1 MVFRLLF
8 LLIFFNIS
16 TSYPNI
22 IYDKNKITITEI
34 EINKYID
41 FYKTNYD
48 KKISNNIAIKN
59 IVLIKKTINYLKKNN
74 PDFIL
79 ELDKNILS
87 EFGKDI
93 TTDQSIF
100 NFLRFQKIRNEFINE
115 YFKFK
120 FNIKDLEKIISNF
133 KDLKLPISIN
143 NCLTIENL
151 HNVKS
156 DEYFLESFFES
167 LIDNQKKITTII
179 NNTTYEICIN
189 ENLFKI
195 IEYEIFKYIEA
206 KTENDFD
213 NFIYGKIN

>member
-1 MVFRLLF
+1 MVFRLLV

-156 DEYFLESFFES
+156 DGYFLESFFES

>member
-1 MVFRLLF
+1 MVFRLLV
-8 LLIFFNIS
+8 LLIFFNIN

-156 DEYFLESFFES
+156 DGYFLESFFES